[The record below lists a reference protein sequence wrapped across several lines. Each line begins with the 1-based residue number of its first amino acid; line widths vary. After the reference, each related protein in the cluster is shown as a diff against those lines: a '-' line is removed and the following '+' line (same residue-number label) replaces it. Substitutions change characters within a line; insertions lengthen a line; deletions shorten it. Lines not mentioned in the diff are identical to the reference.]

1 MRGAPYFGP
10 EVDVW
15 SLGVVLYAL
24 HSAKLPFRGETPRK
38 IHKRILVAEP
48 SYPAHFSPSLIALV
62 SAMLNPDRSLR
73 AAIPEILESAWVG
86 EGGVTPELLAAT
98 TLAVS
103 GAGTEPAAHCIDT
116 TDGDEALAL
125 ARKREQARLEEV
137 ALRRNVGSRSP
148 FPAQLS

>member
-10 EVDVW
+10 EVDIW

-24 HSAKLPFRGETPRK
+24 NSAKLPFRGETPRK

-73 AAIPEILESAWVG
+73 ATIPEILESAWVV

-103 GAGTEPAAHCIDT
+103 KSEPAAHCIDT
-116 TDGDEALAL
+116 AEALAL
-125 ARKREQARLEEV
+125 ARQEQARLEEA
-137 ALRRNVGSRSP
+137 ALRRNGGARSP